1 MGDGRVTAD
10 IYAYELPGVPWTSF
24 FVPETGVAFHGTYW
38 HTNYGMMMSHGC
50 INMKPEE
57 ARWVFRWCTPVT
69 DEKTIEKTGYGT
81 QVIVS

>member
-1 MGDGRVTAD
+1 M
-10 IYAYELPGVPWTSF
+10 
-24 FVPETGVAFHGTYW
+24 AFHGTYW

-57 ARWVFRWCTPVT
+57 ARWIFRWCTPVT

>member
-1 MGDGRVTAD
+1 M
-10 IYAYELPGVPWTSF
+10 PWTSF

-38 HTNYGMMMSHGC
+38 HTNYGMMMSHGS

-57 ARWVFRWCTPVT
+57 ARWDFRWCTPVT